1 MSCESRKTNDFLSA
15 VVNKDKTA
23 NLSVH
28 MRALAPS
35 FPTLHHRPGR
45 QLACA
50 ASPQREAWA
59 AWPAARSFVQTATV
73 AGVAGAA
80 GVPALAAA
88 LHATP
93 NTLGPDGCA
102 CAALAVEV
110 AAGAGVVALLA
121 SRDDTAAPLFRLD
134 GAAAAWGVGGALAA
148 GVTVTAATSLLAAPD
163 SAATDA
169 AVGVLRSASPAGAAA
184 LVAASGAAAP
194 VLEETIYRGIALAG
208 LVDGGV
214 AAPAAVALSAAL
226 FAASHG
232 AVAPAD
238 LPPLLA
244 LGAVLSLVWLAS
256 GGNTA
261 ASSLA
266 HGLYNVGVL
275 AVSVSAGSAAGPWR

>member
-1 MSCESRKTNDFLSA
+1 M
-15 VVNKDKTA
+15 
-23 NLSVH
+23 
-28 MRALAPS
+28 APS
-35 FPTLHHRPGR
+35 SPTLHRRPGVH
-45 QLACA
+45 APCA
-50 ASPQREAWA
+50 ALPQREAWA
-59 AWPAARSFVQTATV
+59 AWPAVRSFVQTASV

-80 GVPALAAA
+80 GVPAVAAA
-88 LHATP
+88 LATTP
-93 NTLGPDGCA
+93 TALGPDGCA
-102 CAALAVEV
+102 YAALAVEV

-148 GVTVTAATSLLAAPD
+148 GVTVKAATSLLAAPD
-163 SAATDA
+163 SAATEA
-169 AVGVLRSASPAGAAA
+169 AAEVLHSASTPGASA
-184 LVAASGAAAP
+184 LLAASGAVAP

-214 AAPAAVALSAAL
+214 ATPVAVAVSAAL
-226 FAASHG
+226 FSASHG
-232 AVAPAD
+232 VVAPGD

-244 LGAVLSLVWLAS
+244 LGAVLSAVWLAS

-275 AVSVSAGSAAGPWR
+275 VSVLVAGEK